1 MSNPSGIGKLDR
13 ERITAILRG
22 TRETISVAEAAKILK
37 MPRENVPKLL
47 ARLAAKGWLS
57 RIKRGIYIPVPL
69 ESTTA
74 DIPLEDPWVIAEKL
88 YSPCYIGGWSAAEH
102 WGLTDQ
108 IFSTIIVFSTQN
120 PKNHTPMIK
129 GTNFLLR
136 TTPQKAMFGL
146 QAIWR
151 GQVKVL
157 VSDPTRTILDLLI
170 DPKLG
175 GGIRTTIDMLI
186 YYLKSEYKDLTL
198 LIAYAKQINN
208 GAVFKRLGYLLE
220 RYAPQELEFIE
231 ACKKQLTTG
240 KIKIDP
246 QLETS
251 KLITR
256 WRLWVPK
263 EWKEQH
269 D

>member
-13 ERITAILRG
+13 ERITALLRG

-37 MPRENVPKLL
+37 MPRDNVSKIL
-47 ARLAAKGWLS
+47 ARWAAKGWLS

-74 DIPLEDPWVIAEKL
+74 DIPLEDPWIIAEKL

-108 IFSTIIVFSTQN
+108 IFRTIIVFTTQN
-120 PKNHTPMIK
+120 PKNHTPVIK

-136 TTPQKAMFGL
+136 TTPQKAMLGL

-151 GQVKVL
+151 GQVKVF
-157 VSDPTRTILDLLI
+157 VSDPTRTILDLLV

-186 YYLKSEYKDLTL
+186 YYLKSKHKNLLL
-198 LIAYAKQINN
+198 LIDYAKQINN

-220 RYAPQELEFIE
+220 QYAPQELKVIN
-231 ACKKQLTTG
+231 ACKQHLTAG

-246 QLETS
+246 QLETG

-256 WRLWVPK
+256 WRLWIPK
-263 EWKEQH
+263 EWSK
-269 D
+269 